1 MLADKTIGVLGAG
14 NMGEALI
21 AGLVKACIVEPRQ
34 VLASRRSQ
42 VALAYLADTYGI
54 RTTVD
59 NKALVAQSDF
69 VVLAVKP
76 QAMAR
81 VLDECA
87 SEFHEGQVV
96 ISIAAGITTAFIE
109 SRLEGR
115 AGGGR
120 VGQPDRAG
128 IPVVRVMPNTPALVG
143 EAISPYCLGRYG
155 SSEQALLASQIF
167 SAVGVTV
174 QVPEAWLDTITALSG
189 TGPAYI
195 FYLLEGLIEAGV
207 EMGLPEHLSRALVR
221 QTVFGAAK
229 LVTETTRSPRQLRAQ
244 VTSPQGTTHAAMTY
258 LDAKGF
264 LGTLKQAVFRAR
276 DRAAELGRA
285 NDGQNLQDH

>member
-21 AGLVKACIVEPRQ
+21 AGLVKASIVEPRQ
-34 VLASRRSQ
+34 ILASRRSE

-54 RTTVD
+54 RTTTD

-76 QAMAR
+76 QVMGR
-81 VLDECA
+81 VLEECA
-87 SEFHEGQVV
+87 GEFHLGQVV
-96 ISIAAGITTAFIE
+96 ISIAAGITTAYIE
-109 SRLEGR
+109 SR
-115 AGGGR
+115 
-120 VGQPDRAG
+120 VGNH

-143 EAISPYCLGRYG
+143 EAMSPYCLGRHG

-174 QVPEAWLDTITALSG
+174 QVPEAWLDTVTALSG

-244 VTSPQGTTHAAMTY
+244 VTSPQGTTHAAVTF
-258 LDAKGF
+258 LEAQDF

-285 NDGQNLQDH
+285 NDGQEPQEG

>member
-1 MLADKTIGVLGAG
+1 M
-14 NMGEALI
+14 
-21 AGLVKACIVEPRQ
+21 
-34 VLASRRSQ
+34 
-42 VALAYLADTYGI
+42 
-54 RTTVD
+54 
-59 NKALVAQSDF
+59 
-69 VVLAVKP
+69 
-76 QAMAR
+76 
-81 VLDECA
+81 
-87 SEFHEGQVV
+87 
-96 ISIAAGITTAFIE
+96 
-109 SRLEGR
+109 
-115 AGGGR
+115 
-120 VGQPDRAG
+120 
-128 IPVVRVMPNTPALVG
+128 
-143 EAISPYCLGRYG
+143 
-155 SSEQALLASQIF
+155 
-167 SAVGVTV
+167 GVTV

>member
-34 VLASRRSQ
+34 VIASRRSE
-42 VALAYLADTYGI
+42 VALAYLADTYGV
-54 RTTVD
+54 RTTTD

-76 QAMAR
+76 QVMR
-81 VLDECA
+81 QVLDECL

-96 ISIAAGITTAFIE
+96 ISIAAGITTSLIE
-109 SRLEGR
+109 SKIGH
-115 AGGGR
+115 
-120 VGQPDRAG
+120 G

-143 EAISPYCLGRYG
+143 EAISPYCLGRFG

-174 QVPEAWLDTITALSG
+174 QVPEAWLDAVTALSG

-229 LVTETTRSPRQLRAQ
+229 LVAETTRSPRQLRAQ

-258 LDAKGF
+258 LDAQGF
-264 LGTLKQAVFRAR
+264 LQTLKQAVFRAR

-285 NDGQNLQDH
+285 NHGQDPEDR